1 MRTSSSKSSSS
12 YALTEGYVRSQLPAS
27 LSEGHASHYCS
38 INVSLMSTSPLSLNI
53 FSRPTYGLTASK
65 YTTVYRSPLSS
76 RGCRRSLSLVDKCP
90 DIGSMTN
97 MRRRLRYT
105 KDRLLCGVMDGQ
117 VLNTA
122 MLAMPRLRSIMV
134 SFSCHAV
141 HGLSWETLTS
151 ILSVPQLENFNIQ
164 LFNFS
169 PRPRPA
175 PDVDARSLAPLKS
188 FRYIQPA
195 FRWWPH
201 YFPPE
206 RDALADVLGQ
216 LHDSLEI
223 LHLPSMSAPI
233 NALAVEPWP
242 RLRELVL
249 QGQLPQGLRSPFIT
263 LLSGMPKL
271 LVLRLLFALPP
282 GVDRLPIWPQ
292 GVVTSFPW
300 PELEELS
307 LSFPPPED
315 QIYAFLPESLRRLS
329 LRCCPHHCV
338 RERVDR
344 PVWHSPILSA
354 SEMLQILSRSPL
366 PHLDHLQ
373 LEYLADDADG
383 PLLRHVTTAFPGLLT
398 LEVHRFRPEGVD
410 EIPVVRWI
418 FFFSSRPAFSS
429 DSADPPPP
437 LCRLRL
443 AKSLDR

>member
-12 YALTEGYVRSQLPAS
+12 YALIEGYVRSQLPAS

-38 INVSLMSTSPLSLNI
+38 INVSLMSTGPLSLNV
-53 FSRPTYGLTASK
+53 FSRPTYRLTASK
-65 YTTVYRSPLSS
+65 YTTVSRSPSSS
-76 RGCRRSLSLVDKCP
+76 RGCDRSLSLVDKCP
-90 DIGSMTN
+90 DIGSMAN
-97 MRRRLRYT
+97 MRRRLRYA

-122 MLAMPRLRSIMV
+122 MLAMPRLRSFMV

-175 PDVDARSLAPLKS
+175 PDLDARSLAPLKS

-201 YFPPE
+201 YFAPE

-249 QGQLPQGLRSPFIT
+249 QGQLPEGLRSPFIT
-263 LLSGMPKL
+263 LLSGMPAITCPT
-271 LVLRLLFALPP
+271 F
-282 GVDRLPIWPQ
+282 G
-292 GVVTSFPW
+292 
-300 PELEELS
+300 
-307 LSFPPPED
+307 
-315 QIYAFLPESLRRLS
+315 RLS
-329 LRCCPHHCV
+329 LGQQARVLAEVKKTRPRCSAPIGSV
-338 RERVDR
+338 RATAIVASRSR
-344 PVWHSPILSA
+344 AKKTRRSSA
-354 SEMLQILSRSPL
+354 SPCGCCGERSAHAKL
-366 PHLDHLQ
+366 CSGARAA
-373 LEYLADDADG
+373 LATG
-383 PLLRHVTTAFPGLLT
+383 HTLR
-398 LEVHRFRPEGVD
+398 
-410 EIPVVRWI
+410 
-418 FFFSSRPAFSS
+418 
-429 DSADPPPP
+429 
-437 LCRLRL
+437 
-443 AKSLDR
+443 